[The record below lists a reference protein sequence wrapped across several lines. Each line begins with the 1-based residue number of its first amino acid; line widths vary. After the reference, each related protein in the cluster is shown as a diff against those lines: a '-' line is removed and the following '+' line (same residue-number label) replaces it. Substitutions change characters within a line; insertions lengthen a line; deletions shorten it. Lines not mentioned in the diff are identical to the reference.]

1 MKQNGE
7 PYMGLINM
15 AHVAGEHAVLLFAVL
30 LVLAMVVV
38 LGVWGLVHRY
48 GVPREDGGPSRKVL
62 LVIHLAASFGV
73 IVGAGA
79 LFAAIA
85 DEIGVGETLGRVD
98 QAFADGIASAVPI
111 DVIRTFALITH
122 LGDAWLLGIWCVL
135 GAAILTVR
143 RKYPL
148 AIGFVLA
155 IVGSGLL
162 NNTFKHVFERVR
174 PVHDQSIATASGW
187 SFPSG
192 HSSGSMVTY
201 GIIAYVLAR
210 LAGRL
215 ALADGHRSH
224 GHCVHDR
231 EQPRIF
237 ARAFCERRAGGLC
250 VGDGL
255 AGGVYLEHRV
265 DAQVLAFAG
274 SGLRVYRQFGKA
286 GAGIEL
292 A

>member
-1 MKQNGE
+1 MKQIDE
-7 PYMGLINM
+7 PYAGLVNL
-15 AHVAGEHAVLLFAVL
+15 AHVAGEHAVLLFAVS
-30 LVLAMVVV
+30 LVLAMAVV
-38 LGVWGLVHRY
+38 LSVWGLVHRY

-62 LVIHLAASFGV
+62 LVVHLAVSFGV

-143 RKYPL
+143 RKYAL

-155 IVGSGLL
+155 IVGNGLL

-174 PVHDQSIATASGW
+174 PVHDESIATASGW

-192 HSSGSMVTY
+192 HSSGSLVTY
-201 GIIAYVLAR
+201 GIIAYVLVRVLPGGWRLPTVIAATVIAFTTASSR
-210 LAGRL
+210 VFLRVHFASDVLAGF
-215 ALADGHRSH
+215 ALGTVWLVACILSIE
-224 GHCVHDR
+224 VT
-231 EQPRIF
+231 
-237 ARAFCERRAGGLC
+237 RRYWPSRGQA
-250 VGDGL
+250 
-255 AGGVYLEHRV
+255 
-265 DAQVLAFAG
+265 
-274 SGLRVYRQFGKA
+274 
-286 GAGIEL
+286 
-292 A
+292 

>member
-1 MKQNGE
+1 
-7 PYMGLINM
+7 
-15 AHVAGEHAVLLFAVL
+15 LLFAVS

-62 LVIHLAASFGV
+62 LVIHLAASFAV

-85 DEIGVGETLGRVD
+85 GEIGVGETLGRVD

-135 GAAILTVR
+135 GAAILAVR
-143 RKYPL
+143 RKYAL

-155 IVGSGLL
+155 IVGNGLL

-192 HSSGSMVTY
+192 HSSGSLVTY
-201 GIIAYVLAR
+201 GIIAYVLVRVLPEGWRLPTVIAATVIAFATASSR
-210 LAGRL
+210 VFLRVHFASDVLAGFALGTVWL
-215 ALADGHRSH
+215 AACILS
-224 GHCVHDR
+224 
-231 EQPRIF
+231 
-237 ARAFCERRAGGLC
+237 
-250 VGDGL
+250 
-255 AGGVYLEHRV
+255 
-265 DAQVLAFAG
+265 
-274 SGLRVYRQFGKA
+274 
-286 GAGIEL
+286 IEL
-292 A
+292 TRRYWPSRGQARG

>member
-1 MKQNGE
+1 MKQIDE
-7 PYMGLINM
+7 PYAGLVNL
-15 AHVAGEHAVLLFAVL
+15 AHVAGEHAVLLFAVS
-30 LVLAMVVV
+30 LVLAMAVV
-38 LGVWGLVHRY
+38 LSVWGLVHRY

-62 LVIHLAASFGV
+62 RVVHLAVSFGV

-143 RKYPL
+143 RKYAL

-155 IVGSGLL
+155 IVGNGLL

-174 PVHDQSIATASGW
+174 PVHDESIATASGW

-192 HSSGSMVTY
+192 HSSGSLVTY
-201 GIIAYVLAR
+201 GIIAYVLVRVLPEGWRLPTVIAATVIAFTTASSR
-210 LAGRL
+210 VFLRVHFASDVLAGF
-215 ALADGHRSH
+215 ALGTVWLVACILSIE
-224 GHCVHDR
+224 VT
-231 EQPRIF
+231 
-237 ARAFCERRAGGLC
+237 RRYWPSRGQA
-250 VGDGL
+250 
-255 AGGVYLEHRV
+255 
-265 DAQVLAFAG
+265 
-274 SGLRVYRQFGKA
+274 
-286 GAGIEL
+286 
-292 A
+292 

>member
-1 MKQNGE
+1 MKQNEE
-7 PYMGLINM
+7 PYTGLINM
-15 AHVAGEHAVLLFAVL
+15 AHVAGEHAVLLFAVS

-143 RKYPL
+143 RKYAL
-148 AIGFVLA
+148 ATGFVLA
-155 IVGSGLL
+155 IVGNGLL

-192 HSSGSMVTY
+192 HSSGSLVTY
-201 GIIAYVLAR
+201 GIIAYVLVRVLPEGWR
-210 LAGRL
+210 LPTVIA
-215 ALADGHRSH
+215 AT
-224 GHCVHDR
+224 V
-231 EQPRIF
+231 I
-237 ARAFCERRAGGLC
+237 ARALCERRAGGLR
-250 VGDGL
+250 VGNGL